1 MRRTFLAA
9 SLIAGAI
16 ACVAPMTV
24 PTTGLTGTV
33 VRGPIAPVCRVDTPC
48 SAPFSAHFTVM
59 SGSSTVATFLSDSSG
74 VFTVMLAPGSY
85 TIVPAASAPVM
96 SATSQ
101 AKSVVVGPV
110 GLTTVQLEFDT
121 GIR

>member
-1 MRRTFLAA
+1 MAGA
-9 SLIAGAI
+9 SLILGVAI
-16 ACVAPMTV
+16 ACAAPMTV

-33 VRGPIAPVCRVDTPC
+33 IRGPITPVCRVDLPC

-59 SGSSTVATFLSDSSG
+59 SGSSTVASFLSDSSG

-85 TIVPAASAPVM
+85 TIVPAADAPVM

-101 AKSVVVGPV
+101 AKSVIVGPV
-110 GLTTVQLEFDT
+110 GLTKVQLEFDT

>member
-1 MRRTFLAA
+1 
-9 SLIAGAI
+9 
-16 ACVAPMTV
+16 MTV

-33 VRGPIAPVCRVDTPC
+33 VRGPTTPVCQVNVPC
-48 SAPFSAHFTVM
+48 FAPFSAHFTVK
-59 SGSSTVATFLSDSSG
+59 SGSSTVASFLSDSSG
-74 VFTVMLAPGSY
+74 MFTVMLSPGSY
-85 TIVPAASAPVM
+85 TIVPAADAPLM

-101 AKSVVVGPV
+101 AKTVVVGPV